1 MKIKE
6 VLPKLLTNGLSSF
19 PKFAFELATTQ
30 PRPIDPTLYEH
41 LNWRSPRKEQ
51 DLRSQQSTRSS
62 SAWSALLGYFLRD
75 K

>member
-30 PRPIDPTLYEH
+30 PRPIDPTLYEQ
-41 LNWRSPRKEQ
+41 NAKVKINSRP
-51 DLRSQQSTRSS
+51 
-62 SAWSALLGYFLRD
+62 
-75 K
+75 